1 MAELPGGA
9 VTFLF
14 TDVEGSTRL
23 LKQLR
28 ERYAEVLGEH
38 HRLLRAA
45 FEAHGGHE
53 VDTQGDA
60 FFVAFAR
67 ARDAVLAA
75 VEAQLAL
82 FEHEWPDGAPV
93 RVRMG
98 IHTGQAAAADGRYTG
113 LAVHRAARICA
124 AGHGGQVLVS
134 QATQTLIEDE
144 EEDLHVVLRDLG
156 EQRLKDLDRP
166 VRLYQVTAPGL
177 PTTFP
182 PPRAAASGT
191 VHHRLLGSRR
201 GRALLGFAGVALA
214 AAVAGAVLLGT
225 QASAL
230 TVSANAVGVIDPR
243 TNKVVGQLQ
252 VGSQPGPV
260 AVGGSSVWVA
270 NVADR
275 TVSQIN
281 PRRRSLVGNIALP
294 PNETPTGIAYGA
306 GAIWVAEGR
315 RGDLTRID
323 PQFRELTPL
332 HGAAGI
338 LTGESRDGTVAV
350 GAGSVWAAFGNYA
363 VARISPT
370 GRPRVLRSDFA
381 GRSPSSIAVGE
392 GSVWVTN
399 RGDNSLS
406 QFDPSTFG
414 DGAVHKRPV
423 GRGPSAVAV
432 GAGYVWIAN
441 GLDGTIGRY
450 DPHSEDYSVVPS
462 IGNQPVGVA
471 CGGGAV
477 WVANAGDGTVSRIDP
492 ATGTVSKTIH
502 VGNSPAGIAF
512 GAGYVWVTVQRS

>member
-14 TDVEGSTRL
+14 TDIEGSTRL

-38 HRLLRAA
+38 HRLIRTA
-45 FEAHGGHE
+45 FDAHGGHE

-82 FEHEWPDGAPV
+82 VEHEWPDGAAV

-124 AGHGGQVLVS
+124 AGHGGQILMS

-144 EEDLHVVLRDLG
+144 EEDIHVSLRDLG
-156 EQRLKDLDRP
+156 EQRLKDLARP
-166 VRLYQVTAPGL
+166 VRLYQVSAPTL
-177 PTTFP
+177 PATFP
-182 PPRAAASGT
+182 PPRTATGDSAPR
-191 VHHRLLGSRR
+191 RLLASQR
-201 GRALLGFAGVALA
+201 GRVLLGLAGAVLA
-214 AAVAGAVLLGT
+214 AVVAGAVMLSTGAT
-225 QASAL
+225 AL
-230 TVSANAVGVIDPR
+230 TVSANAVGVIDPH
-243 TNKVVGQLQ
+243 TNRVVAQLQ

-260 AVGGSSVWVA
+260 TTGGSSVWVA

-275 TVSQIN
+275 TVSEID
-281 PRRRSLVGNIALP
+281 PGRRSLVRSIPLE
-294 PNETPTGIAYGA
+294 ETPTGIAFGA
-306 GAIWVAEGR
+306 GAIWLADGR

-323 PQFRELTPL
+323 PQFQALATL

-350 GAGSVWAAFGNYA
+350 GAGSVWAAYGNYA

-370 GRPRVLRSDFA
+370 RRPQILGSDVA
-381 GRSPSSIAVGE
+381 GRSPSSIAVGG

-406 QFDPSTFG
+406 QFKPGTFG
-414 DGAVHKRPV
+414 DGPVHQRPV
-423 GRGPSAVAV
+423 GRGPSAIAL
-432 GAGYVWIAN
+432 GGGYVWIAN
-441 GLDGTIGRY
+441 LLDGTIGRY
-450 DPHSEDYSVVPS
+450 DPLSEDYSVVPS
-462 IGNQPVGVA
+462 VGNQPVA
-471 CGGGAV
+471 LAYGGGAV

-492 ATGTVSKTIH
+492 ATGTVSRTIQ

-512 GAGYVWVTVQRS
+512 GAGYVWVTVQRL